1 MSIKRFPNG
10 SRDEETVK
18 NETKT
23 QSKSFLFLFLSKI
36 VCLFVIF
43 STFFL
48 RWLYH
53 YEIETSLP
61 PPLAPPPPL
70 IFPSSQ
76 SPTLGALTT
85 PACTVYTG
93 RWNPTTNLPHLKK
106 VPGESYGVLYYTDYW
121 LRQERIIYR
130 FTDCSSCFSEN
141 WSPDYKP
148 LCHVSNIC
156 NKVMT
161 LQIPSFSLGRPLSF
175 YRSPDRDLKTSKV
188 L

>member
-61 PPLAPPPPL
+61 PQFPPPP
-70 IFPSSQ
+70 
-76 SPTLGALTT
+76 PTLFSLHPNLLPLGLLQRL
-85 PACTVYTG
+85 PVYTG

-106 VPGESYGVLYYTDYW
+106 VPGESCGVLYGLLTTPRENNLSLHW
-121 LRQERIIYR
+121 LFFLFFWELKPRLQAIM
-130 FTDCSSCFSEN
+130 SC
-141 WSPDYKP
+141 
-148 LCHVSNIC
+148 
-156 NKVMT
+156 
-161 LQIPSFSLGRPLSF
+161 Q
-175 YRSPDRDLKTSKV
+175 
-188 L
+188 

>member
-10 SRDEETVK
+10 SRDEETVI

-61 PPLAPPPPL
+61 PQFPPPPPL
-70 IFPSSQ
+70 FSLHPNLL
-76 SPTLGALTT
+76 PLGLLQRL
-85 PACTVYTG
+85 PVYTG
-93 RWNPTTNLPHLKK
+93 RWNSTTNLPHLKK
-106 VPGESYGVLYYTDYW
+106 VPGESYGVLYGLLTTP
-121 LRQERIIYR
+121 ERIIYR

-161 LQIPSFSLGRPLSF
+161 LQIPSFSLGRHLSF